1 VYGVRCSDD
10 LAYAMNR
17 GGKKGLADM
26 ISRELF
32 PLDDD
37 YPAPIECE
45 CTRGYRTGW
54 TSADLDHIYVIG

>member
-17 GGKKGLADM
+17 RGKKGLADM
-26 ISRELF
+26 ISRECF

-37 YPAPIECE
+37 YPAPVERE
-45 CTRGYRTGW
+45 CTGGYRASR
-54 TSADLDHIYVIG
+54 TSADHDDIYVIG